1 MATVDNQSGS
11 LEKDFYKRGV
21 VKYTSRDYESIM
33 QDFWDLVPKMTE
45 LWTPEASA
53 DPGVVLGK
61 FLASVADM
69 LGINLDILANEVF
82 APSVV
87 QRKNAEKLFGLIG
100 YELGWYTAA
109 RTEVTFTNNTDTD
122 TIEFDFGFNG
132 SNFCTLNAYTDIT
145 DQARVITYNI
155 LPLTN
160 KYGTSET
167 RSRRV
172 VKSEGINIFADTDR
186 VSLAP
191 GESVTR
197 VAIEGE
203 LRSYSVSVE
212 SIRKNNYL
220 INIPSQHLD
229 TTAIWIK
236 AKASKNADDFL
247 ATQWIQCSSPAEF
260 IIPEP
265 RFAVTYDSY
274 SNAQVQIS
282 NYLDQLE
289 TYDDNSYLTVYWFDC
304 SGVIGCVGQD
314 VLSNYLQAK
323 STSTTFP
330 AETANEWSISNLSN
344 TVELPHTHT
353 VTGRS
358 PETAKEA
365 YFNSRNFINT
375 WDSLI
380 TLPDFNRFL
389 NREPGVDCGIVID
402 CQKALEFNM
411 AVYRDQNLSTTQKQ
425 KMYIDNY
432 DFPIGNEAAD
442 WESKIDTASLASVSI
457 YKLQVHQSLDDIAKI
472 YNVSAADIR
481 EYNGLGS
488 DVIGWSDTEN
498 KYIGIYPGYLLKIP
512 SAESKVPTIDFST
525 NFKTYTAMCFAI
537 HDDFSTTSTWGPG
550 ITSPAKIKNIQV
562 FTKYRP
568 PQQFIDNVIRDY
580 RPLQAMSVELE
591 FGDVRLFDFYIVG
604 QIYTK
609 KPVSRDVAN
618 NIIEKV
624 KEDLALF
631 FAPANRGMGMKPTV
645 MEVVKVV
652 QNADTRIDYFDAGSL
667 KNPVINWKNCDADYF
682 NIISFARYSP
692 LSGSS
697 TDIRIAPE
705 CLLNR

>member
-380 TLPDFNRFL
+380 TLPDFNTGL
-389 NREPGVDCGIVID
+389 TNKGLTC
-402 CQKALEFNM
+402 L
-411 AVYRDQNLSTTQKQ
+411 L
-425 KMYIDNY
+425 
-432 DFPIGNEAAD
+432 
-442 WESKIDTASLASVSI
+442 
-457 YKLQVHQSLDDIAKI
+457 AKI
-472 YNVSAADIR
+472 PKH
-481 EYNGLGS
+481 E
-488 DVIGWSDTEN
+488 TE
-498 KYIGIYPGYLLKIP
+498 
-512 SAESKVPTIDFST
+512 TIL
-525 NFKTYTAMCFAI
+525 
-537 HDDFSTTSTWGPG
+537 PR
-550 ITSPAKIKNIQV
+550 IQ
-562 FTKYRP
+562 
-568 PQQFIDNVIRDY
+568 
-580 RPLQAMSVELE
+580 
-591 FGDVRLFDFYIVG
+591 
-604 QIYTK
+604 
-609 KPVSRDVAN
+609 
-618 NIIEKV
+618 
-624 KEDLALF
+624 
-631 FAPANRGMGMKPTV
+631 
-645 MEVVKVV
+645 
-652 QNADTRIDYFDAGSL
+652 
-667 KNPVINWKNCDADYF
+667 
-682 NIISFARYSP
+682 
-692 LSGSS
+692 
-697 TDIRIAPE
+697 
-705 CLLNR
+705 